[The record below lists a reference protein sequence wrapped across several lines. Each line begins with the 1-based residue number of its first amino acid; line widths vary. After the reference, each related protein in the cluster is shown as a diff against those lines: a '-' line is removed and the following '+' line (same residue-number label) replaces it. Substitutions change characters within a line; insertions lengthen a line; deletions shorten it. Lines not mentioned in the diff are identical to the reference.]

1 MAKRTQGIKIN
12 VLVDDEDQ
20 KIYIWDLAGQ
30 EEY

>member
-1 MAKRTQGIKIN
+1 MAKRKQGIKIN

-20 KIYIWDLAGQ
+20 KIYIWDLASQ

>member
-20 KIYIWDLAGQ
+20 KIYIWNLAGQ